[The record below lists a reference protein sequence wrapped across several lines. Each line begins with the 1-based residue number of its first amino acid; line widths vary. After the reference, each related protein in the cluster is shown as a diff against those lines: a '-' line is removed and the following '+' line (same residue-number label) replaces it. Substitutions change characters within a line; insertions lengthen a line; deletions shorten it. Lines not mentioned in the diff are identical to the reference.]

1 MWHLMQRLALNIVV
15 RNSKNKARATGLPEQ
30 KSAGRFPTARN
41 QELYLKL
48 LRNFRRNF
56 LAFIV
61 F

>member
-1 MWHLMQRLALNIVV
+1 MQRLALNIVV